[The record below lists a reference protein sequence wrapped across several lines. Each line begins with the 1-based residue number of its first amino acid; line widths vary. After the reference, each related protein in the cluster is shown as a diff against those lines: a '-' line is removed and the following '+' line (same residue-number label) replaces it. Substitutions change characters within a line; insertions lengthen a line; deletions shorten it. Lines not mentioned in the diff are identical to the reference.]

1 MDNFLMESEYYELV
15 PELREGKRML
25 DYATTPEEI
34 DMACAIL
41 HVATTKIMYIKKHH
55 KGFKPIVPIDEEP
68 KTLLK
73 HIRDYIA
80 RRKKNG

>member
-25 DYATTPEEI
+25 DYAVTPEEI

-41 HVATTKIMYIKKHH
+41 QVATVKILYIKKHH
-55 KGFKPIVPIDEEP
+55 NAFQKIEPIDEEP

-73 HIRDYIA
+73 HIREYIE